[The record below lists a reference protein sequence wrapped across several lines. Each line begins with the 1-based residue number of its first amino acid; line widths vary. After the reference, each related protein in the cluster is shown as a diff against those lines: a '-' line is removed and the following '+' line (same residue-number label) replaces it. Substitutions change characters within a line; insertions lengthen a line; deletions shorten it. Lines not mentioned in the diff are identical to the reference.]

1 MTVLVSDGPTFWETH
16 LMEIGRNSVMNN
28 MNQVISKWKIN
39 SKRNI
44 NYRSF
49 EPILRLLHP
58 DRTEIT
64 SSHYWAVFALAN
76 LTRVYSSKYCPLLKE
91 EGGISLLEQLLKKE
105 LPDEIAKLIRVTLK
119 QVHLYVSVINFFVL
133 IDIFRFESNDDEQL
147 KLLEDSDRID
157 EEDPEDEL
165 KEEEVEYMIP

>member
-1 MTVLVSDGPTFWETH
+1 MLHNLCIIFIFVFLIFIFFNHYKSFRPVSDGDTFWETH
-16 LMEIGRNSVMNN
+16 LTEIRRDYVMAN

-58 DRTEIT
+58 DIVEIT

-76 LTRVYSSKYCPLLKE
+76 LTRVYSSKYCLLLRE
-91 EGGISLLEQLLKKE
+91 EGGIVILEHLLRRPKV
-105 LPDEIAKLIRVTLK
+105 PDHIAKLIRVTLK
-119 QVHLYVSVINFFVL
+119 QV
-133 IDIFRFESNDDEQL
+133 QL
-147 KLLEDSDRID
+147 
-157 EEDPEDEL
+157 
-165 KEEEVEYMIP
+165 